1 MFIRIEFI
9 LNFSHHFLEDV
20 LQGNDSVYAPELIP
34 NQGHMDLPFHHF
46 SQCDGEGCVLG
57 EHGGRLGKR
66 LQVDGRAFAQESEC
80 IFDVNDAQAM
90 IQIPMQRGRR
100 VWPQVR
106 AISMFFSRE
115 S

>member
-34 NQGHMDLPFHHF
+34 NQGHMDLPFHHL

-66 LQVDGRAFAQESEC
+66 LEVDGRAFAQESEC
-80 IFDVNDAQAM
+80 IFDV
-90 IQIPMQRGRR
+90 I
-100 VWPQVR
+100 
-106 AISMFFSRE
+106 
-115 S
+115 